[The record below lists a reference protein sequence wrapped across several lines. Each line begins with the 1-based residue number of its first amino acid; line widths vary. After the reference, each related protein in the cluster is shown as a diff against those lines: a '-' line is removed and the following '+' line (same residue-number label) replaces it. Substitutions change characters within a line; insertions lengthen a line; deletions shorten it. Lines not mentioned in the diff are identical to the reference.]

1 MPIYSSVTLVWGGA
15 PAIQSISN
23 ITTTVL
29 ETMYLAAVDAEINGK
44 VGKRYAL
51 PFADPQPPL
60 LIQLA
65 TREAIYRIMVQ
76 RALIQF
82 PPAQQGRHPLQQQH
96 IDDQKLLEQIA
107 NGEVQLITNSGAV
120 IEPDLTQLEIWST
133 TMDYNPTMHEGEITD
148 MVQDESKLEDILN
161 DRDLLS

>member
-1 MPIYSSVTLVWGGA
+1 
-15 PAIQSISN
+15 
-23 ITTTVL
+23 
-29 ETMYLAAVDAEINGK
+29 
-44 VGKRYAL
+44 
-51 PFADPQPPL
+51 
-60 LIQLA
+60 
-65 TREAIYRIMVQ
+65 
-76 RALIQF
+76 
-82 PPAQQGRHPLQQQH
+82 
-96 IDDQKLLEQIA
+96 LLEQIA